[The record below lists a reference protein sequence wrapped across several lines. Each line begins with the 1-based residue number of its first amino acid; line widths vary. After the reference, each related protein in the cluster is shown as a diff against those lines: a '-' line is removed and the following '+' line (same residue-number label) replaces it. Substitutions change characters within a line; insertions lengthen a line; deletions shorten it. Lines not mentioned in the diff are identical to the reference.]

1 MSIDLDRYDVNLE
14 EDVRQAV
21 DYNNRSRLK
30 HTDQVFKAE
39 ISNIV
44 SLTETEK
51 LFHLYILDKEERD
64 AFHFLPGQFVMLEV
78 PGYGEVPISISDSP
92 LRSRLIE
99 LVIREAGLVTSV
111 LHRAKPGAKVG
122 IRGPFGS
129 HFPMEK
135 MKGHNV
141 LLIAGGLGIAPLRA
155 PIFHVTENRAEY
167 EDVHLLYGT
176 REPEQMIFRYQY
188 EQWRDIYGLDLH
200 FIVEKPDETWD
211 GEVGMITQLL
221 DGLPVDMANTWA
233 IVCGPPVM
241 FKYVCN
247 KLNDLGLPMHRM
259 FVSLER
265 RMHCGMGKCCRCN
278 VGSTYTCIDGPVFD
292 YWAVQNLKE
301 AI

>member
-247 KLNDLGLPMHRM
+247 KLNGLGLPMHRM

>member
-1 MSIDLDRYDVNLE
+1 MSIDLDRYDVSLE
-14 EDVRQAV
+14 EDVRLGL
-21 DYNNRSRLK
+21 DYNNRARLK
-30 HTDQVFKAE
+30 HTDRVFKAE
-39 ISNIV
+39 ISNVV

-51 LFHLYILDKEERD
+51 LFHLYILDKQERD
-64 AFHFLPGQFVMLEV
+64 AFTFLPGQFVMLEV
-78 PGYGEVPISISDSP
+78 PGFGEVPISISDSP
-92 LRSRLIE
+92 TRSRLIE
-99 LVIREAGLVTSV
+99 LVIREAGLVTGV

-176 REPEQMIFRYQY
+176 REPQQMIFRYQY

-221 DGLPVDMANTWA
+221 DGLPVEMDKTWA

-247 KLNDLGLPMHRM
+247 KLNGMGLPMHRM